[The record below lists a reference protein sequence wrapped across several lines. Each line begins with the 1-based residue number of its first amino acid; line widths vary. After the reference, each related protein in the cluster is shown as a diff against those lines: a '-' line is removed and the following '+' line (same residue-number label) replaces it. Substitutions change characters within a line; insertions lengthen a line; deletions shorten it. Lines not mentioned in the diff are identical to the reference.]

1 MSLKIGKLNK
11 FFGEHQ
17 AVKNLSIEVKKGEV
31 FGLLGRNGA
40 GKSTTIKMILGL
52 INPTSGEITWNGKPI
67 KDSKVSI
74 GYLPEERGL
83 YTKSKVSTQLAYFG
97 KLEGMKT
104 KEIEAAINTW
114 LERLEISEYK
124 NKQVSELSKGNQQK
138 IQLIATLLHNPELV
152 ILDEPFSG
160 LDPVN
165 ANLFADV
172 IREEI
177 AKGKTII
184 LSSHQMNLV
193 ESFCDEVCLLK
204 KGDAVVQGSLQSIKD
219 QYEFKNLVFVV
230 DDRIKEKLNEMEIKF
245 TEELNSL
252 VVKVKTDKKA
262 LAILNEITDSGLNL
276 PQFQMLQPT
285 LQEIFVERV
294 G

>member
-1 MSLKIGKLNK
+1 VSLKINELNK
-11 FFGEHQ
+11 SFGEHQ
-17 AVKNLSIEVKKGEV
+17 AVKDLSIEVKKGEV

-52 INPTSGEITWNGKPI
+52 ITPTNGSITWDGKSI
-67 KDSKVSI
+67 KESGISI

-83 YTKSKVSTQLAYFG
+83 YTKSKVSAQLTYFG
-97 KLEGMKT
+97 KLEGMNS
-104 KEIEAAINTW
+104 KEIEAAIDSW
-114 LERLEISEYK
+114 LSRLEISEYK
-124 NKQVSELSKGNQQK
+124 NKLVSELSKGNQQK

-165 ANLFADV
+165 ANLFADI

-177 AKGKTII
+177 AKGKTVI

-193 ESFCDEVCLLK
+193 EAFCDEVCLLK
-204 KGDAVVQGSLQSIKD
+204 KGDAVVQGSLKDIKN
-219 QYEFKNLVFVV
+219 QYEFKNLVFVNEST
-230 DDRIKEKLNEMEIKF
+230 IKEKLTEMGISF
-245 TEELNSL
+245 TEELSKL
-252 VVKVKTDKKA
+252 TVKVRTDKKA

>member
-1 MSLKIGKLNK
+1 MSLKIKELNK
-11 FFGEHQ
+11 SFGEHQ
-17 AVKNLSIEVKKGEV
+17 AVKDLSIEVKKGEV

-52 INPTSGEITWNGKPI
+52 INPTHGEITWNGADI
-67 KDSKVSI
+67 KESSVSI

-83 YTKSKVSTQLAYFG
+83 YTKSKVNTQLTYFG
-97 KLEGMKT
+97 KLEGMNA
-104 KEIEAAINTW
+104 KEIETAIDTW
-114 LERLEISEYK
+114 LARLEISEYK
-124 NKQVSELSKGNQQK
+124 NKLVSELSKGNQQK

-204 KGDAVVQGSLQSIKD
+204 KGDAIVQGSLSEIKN
-219 QYEFKNLVFVV
+219 QYEFKNLVLPL
-230 DDRIKEKLNEMEIKF
+230 DLKIKEQLEEMDIAF
-245 TEELNSL
+245 TEELSQL
-252 VVKVKTDKKA
+252 IVKVRTDKLA
-262 LAILNEITDSGLNL
+262 LSILNELINL
-276 PQFQMLQPT
+276 GFNLSQFQMLQPT